1 MKKLITSLLVLGL
14 VLTGVSVG
22 NNVEAATGNSMKT
35 VQQLNKGDKSLENVK
50 IGESMKSVLKKY
62 SHPIYSYNPNSNEK
76 YYEFRTD
83 KGVLLVTANGKKERG
98 NVTRVS
104 MTYNDAN
111 GPSYKAVKQQ
121 LGHKA
126 ISRVH
131 IIMLQVT
138 LAIFKKAKQV
148 INSVQIHQKIKMWSY
163 IV

>member
-83 KGVLLVTANGKKERG
+83 KDRK
-98 NVTRVS
+98 
-104 MTYNDAN
+104 
-111 GPSYKAVKQQ
+111 
-121 LGHKA
+121 
-126 ISRVH
+126 
-131 IIMLQVT
+131 
-138 LAIFKKAKQV
+138 
-148 INSVQIHQKIKMWSY
+148 SV
-163 IV
+163 V